1 MRNPVSSIFR
11 FLDAPSS
18 PARENVIEQYID
30 SYHALL
36 RGTDEVCMDSIED
49 FHRAASS
56 NLHMGAATNAI
67 VVSVFVYAAL
77 RLPEC
82 LDRVSRVLIV
92 PTEEIL
98 MTDTC
103 QDIDSWKPAPARAR
117 RRRALFNGRD
127 TLVVFPSSVS
137 DIDDLIP
144 ALCAYQIEW
153 NKMHER
159 LKGFDHRLRSSRA
172 TISEVRNTLKTALR
186 IPSADQEMLEYIWG
200 DQLNTIVGAIGS
212 SPKHFRVRMYP
223 SDEES
228 YKREVRRWWHD
239 LLDHFHDAGIEK
251 RPLYLVSSNTHS
263 LANILSGFC
272 YRHRHELVA
281 HALEQDREGLRRR
294 WNWLRGEDDEA
305 KLNFYYYAQRILAE
319 KDGDHRVIQQEMEE
333 KAGLRRFRYGRFA
346 DQETQI
352 IDLSRLRSDSLDM
365 RLDRH
370 NMDIMKKSRA
380 LVLNIDYPLGFSAY
394 YIMSQIA
401 REAQD
406 LRGVYIMGKSAAMIG
421 RVGDIM
427 IPSQIRDEHT
437 RNRYLFTNCFS
448 VRDLVG
454 YLRDIAVF
462 DDQRSVTVRGTFL
475 HSRDSIRDLRRDDF
489 TGIEMEAGPY
499 LSALYEYIHDTPA
512 PREGTVRIAPDR
524 PLEIGV
530 LHYTSDVP
538 YNVRASLLSSRLGY
552 IGLEATYTCTLAIM
566 QSIVNREAK
575 IMGTGKRS

>member
-1 MRNPVSSIFR
+1 MDTS
-11 FLDAPSS
+11 SS
-18 PARENVIEQYID
+18 PEGENVIEQYID

-36 RGTDEVCMDSIED
+36 RGAEEISVDSIED

-56 NLHMGAATNAI
+56 NLHLGAATNAI
-67 VVSVFVYAAL
+67 AVSVFLYAAL

-82 LDRVSRVLIV
+82 LDRVSRILIV
-92 PTEEIL
+92 PSEDIL
-98 MTDTC
+98 MTC
-103 QDIDSWKPAPARAR
+103 SGQDAASWEPAPARAR
-117 RRRALFNGRD
+117 RRRALFDGRE
-127 TLVVFPSSVS
+127 TLAVFPSSVS

-159 LKGFDHRLRSSRA
+159 LKGTAVGLCLRDGRA
-172 TISEVRNTLKTALR
+172 TISEVRSTLKAALR
-186 IPSADQEMLEYIWG
+186 IPSADLEMLEQLWG
-200 DQLNTIVGAIGS
+200 DRLDTIVAAVES
-212 SPKHFRVRMYP
+212 SPKHVRIRMYS
-223 SDEES
+223 SDEDA

-239 LLDHFHDAGIEK
+239 LLDYFHDAGVEN

-263 LANILSGFC
+263 LANIISGFA

-281 HALEQDREGLRRR
+281 HALENDREGLHRQ
-294 WNWLRGEDDEA
+294 WNWLRDEDEKA
-305 KLNFYYYAQRILAE
+305 RLNFYYYAHRTFAE
-319 KDGDHRVIQQEMEE
+319 KDDDHGVIQQEMEE
-333 KAGLRRFRYGRFA
+333 KAGVRRFRYGRFS

-352 IDLSRLRSDSLDM
+352 VDLSRLRPDSLDM

-370 NMDIMKKSRA
+370 NLDILKKSRA
-380 LVLNIDYPLGFSAY
+380 LILNIDYPLGFSAY

-401 REAQD
+401 REAHD

-421 RVGDIM
+421 RLGDIM
-427 IPSQIRDEHT
+427 IPSEIRDEHT

-454 YLRDIAVF
+454 YVRDIAVF
-462 DDQRSVTVRGTFL
+462 DDQRSMTVRGTFL

-499 LSALYEYIHDTPA
+499 LSALYEYIHGSPA
-512 PREGTVRIAPDR
+512 PRGRPVRVAPER
-524 PLEIGV
+524 PLDIGV

-538 YNVRASLLSSRLGY
+538 YNNMRASLLSTRLGY
-552 IGLEATYTCTLAIM
+552 IGLEATYTCTLAIV
-566 QSIVNREAK
+566 QSIINREIK
-575 IMGTGKRS
+575 LLVTECL